1 MKITI
6 TQDGKIFNGN
16 TCIGFI
22 EDEIVYLFVRGSSVK
37 IGTFDHRSEVTVMVE
52 KYFND
57 RQNS

>member
-22 EDEIVYLFVRGSSVK
+22 EEENVYLFVRGSSLK
-37 IGTFDHRSEVTVMVE
+37 IGTFDHRAEIIGMV
-52 KYFND
+52 KDYYK
-57 RQNS
+57 